1 MQTNSLALF
10 SVRKETHQVRM
21 VMNMVTLRE
30 LPLPFRA
37 LFSSFL
43 LLIGVAYL
51 TALSLLFLTEIRP
64 HIGMKQTV
72 IQDIA
77 QQYHGLPNNTR
88 LEVALKGSMST
99 MASADERNRIIA
111 WIHQG
116 ATTDGFATVAPTF
129 KTNCAV
135 CHNPQNNRSI
145 PNLTSYDEIKKLV
158 HTDAGEDIVQ
168 LARVSHIHLF
178 GISLIFIATGT
189 IFALSGTPAWFRAI
203 IVAVPYLTIVLDI
216 GSWWLTKYLSPTFA
230 WTVFGGGAA
239 MGAALALQILIPLW
253 EMWVDQVVTGLAK
266 ASRILWLRQMRSP
279 HP

>member
-1 MQTNSLALF
+1 
-10 SVRKETHQVRM
+10 
-21 VMNMVTLRE
+21 MNMITLRD

-43 LLIGVAYL
+43 VLIGIAYL

-64 HIGMKQTV
+64 HLAMKQTV
-72 IQDIA
+72 IQDIT

-99 MASADERNRIIA
+99 MASAEERNRIIA

-116 ATTDGFATVAPTF
+116 APLDGFAAVAPIF
-129 KTNCAV
+129 KNNWAV

-158 HTDAGEDIVQ
+158 HTDTGEDIVQ

-189 IFALSGTPAWFRAI
+189 IFALSSTPAWFRAVV
-203 IVAVPYLTIVLDI
+203 VAVPYLTIVLDI

-230 WTVFGGGAA
+230 WIVFGGGAA

-253 EMWVDQVVTGLAK
+253 EMWSDPVMIGLARL
-266 ASRILWLRQMRSP
+266 SRIVRPGQVGSP
-279 HP
+279 HS